1 MTLTSPFFKKVKL
14 LALTLRSTTSRRV
27 ASRAAAR
34 GLRSLTARVLAAL
47 LSTTLLLAG
56 SIILLLGLALT
67 LVGRRLLVAS
77 LPSRNRIGVGIAG
90 TSRTGVVIIAAGAG
104 GMAVPV
110 AARPFRASR
119 NRLVIVGVSL
129 DRVVLLDDENNNH
142 YQQDRE
148 QDR

>member
-1 MTLTSPFFKKVKL
+1 M
-14 LALTLRSTTSRRV
+14 
-27 ASRAAAR
+27 
-34 GLRSLTARVLAAL
+34 
-47 LSTTLLLAG
+47 LLAG